1 VTGYWRAT
9 LLTEPGVAS
18 SVGRSMAKARP
29 LRKAGRKTGAKSVKN
44 RRGPSAE
51 LKRPTAKRAATKRP
65 VKPPIRAAARA
76 PVSPSPIRRKAT
88 VVAERQTVN
97 PEIPPPLPAPI
108 ASFTF

>member
-1 VTGYWRAT
+1 
-9 LLTEPGVAS
+9 
-18 SVGRSMAKARP
+18 MAKARP

-51 LKRPTAKRAATKRP
+51 LKRPTAKRP
-65 VKPPIRAAARA
+65 VKPATRAAARK
-76 PVSPSPIRRKAT
+76 PVSPSPVRRKAA
-88 VVAERQTVN
+88 VAAADRPMAS